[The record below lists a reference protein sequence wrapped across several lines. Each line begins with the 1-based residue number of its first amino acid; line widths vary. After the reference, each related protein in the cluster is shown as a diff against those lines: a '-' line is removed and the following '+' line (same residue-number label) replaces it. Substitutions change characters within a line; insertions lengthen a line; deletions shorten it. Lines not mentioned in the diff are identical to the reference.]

1 LPELKVV
8 RVKSSL
14 IAAFVVTLV
23 GFIGIV
29 DAHETIP
36 GSHLLDWLTL
46 PLLYG
51 GFALGIMKS
60 DFAAWLAIGVG
71 FAWWS
76 QFEKSIFRFIR

>member
-51 GFALGIMKS
+51 GFALGIMKP
-60 DFAAWLAIGVG
+60 WLAIGVG

-76 QFEKSIFRFIR
+76 QSKKSIFRFVR